1 MADKKEMTTLN
12 ASVGADAGQSS
23 KVFDEHIITHDTV
36 KFNDEFSDYE
46 ENSANI
52 DQIIQR
58 MNDPGFMPV
67 VSMEDIYG
75 MVFSPKEW
83 IIKGIL
89 RSGLYI
95 LAGAPKVGK
104 SFLVGQI
111 AYHVSTGRPL
121 WGYPVHRSPVLY
133 MALEDDHQR
142 LQERMFR
149 MFGVESTKDLYFTIS
164 AKNLREGLEEQIAG
178 FVKDHPG
185 TRLIIIDTLKKIRP
199 GDDDTYSYA
208 RDYADMTQLK
218 KIADDNG
225 ICLLLVHHTRKKED
239 ESDAFNTVSG
249 TNGLTGAADG
259 NFIFAKKR
267 RTDSDAVLQFT
278 GRDLQDQIFY
288 LSKNRETLTWELDR
302 VEVEYFTPPPDP
314 VLIAVSQIVTADTPQ
329 WSGSPTELA
338 EALSEDISPIA
349 LTKHLNVNAGRLQKD
364 YSIQY
369 RRKTLHEGRRIFLEY
384 IRTES

>member
-1 MADKKEMTTLN
+1 MADKKEMTTLSS
-12 ASVGADAGQSS
+12 SVGADAGQSS
-23 KVFDEHIITHDTV
+23 NVSNEHIITDETA
-36 KFNDEFSDYE
+36 KFNDEFFDYE

-149 MFGVESTKDLYFTIS
+149 MFGVESTKDLYFSIS
-164 AKNLREGLEEQIAG
+164 AKNLREGLEEQITG

-218 KIADDNG
+218 KIADDTPSSTEERRSMRG
-225 ICLLLVHHTRKKED
+225 
-239 ESDAFNTVSG
+239 
-249 TNGLTGAADG
+249 GASSS
-259 NFIFAKKR
+259 N
-267 RTDSDAVLQFT
+267 
-278 GRDLQDQIFY
+278 
-288 LSKNRETLTWELDR
+288 LS
-302 VEVEYFTPPPDP
+302 P
-314 VLIAVSQIVTADTPQ
+314 
-329 WSGSPTELA
+329 
-338 EALSEDISPIA
+338 
-349 LTKHLNVNAGRLQKD
+349 
-364 YSIQY
+364 
-369 RRKTLHEGRRIFLEY
+369 RKTDRYTCDSCDGCITGGVETVASVATVAPLPSHPSFPR
-384 IRTES
+384 

>member
-36 KFNDEFSDYE
+36 KFNDEFSDCE

-58 MNDPGFMPV
+58 MNDPSFMPV

-149 MFGVESTKDLYFTIS
+149 MFGVESTKDLYFSIS
-164 AKNLREGLEEQIAG
+164 AKNLREGLEEQITG

-185 TRLIIIDTLKKIRP
+185 TRLIIIHPLKKIRP

-259 NFIFAKKR
+259 SFIFAKKR

-302 VEVEYFTPPPDP
+302 VEVEDFTPSPDP

-384 IRTES
+384 IPTES

>member
-1 MADKKEMTTLN
+1 MADKKEMTTPN

-23 KVFDEHIITHDTV
+23 KVFDEHIITHDTA
-36 KFNDEFSDYE
+36 KFNDEFSNCE
-46 ENSANI
+46 EKSANI

-58 MNDPGFMPV
+58 MNDSSFMPV

-111 AYHVSTGRPL
+111 AYHISVGRPL
-121 WGYPVHRSPVLY
+121 WGYPVHRSLVLY

-149 MFGVESTKDLYFTIS
+149 MFGVESTKDLYFSIS

-225 ICLLLVHHTRKKED
+225 ICLLLVHHTRKKDD

-259 NFIFAKKR
+259 SFIFTKKR

-302 VEVEYFTPPPDP
+302 VEVEEFTLPPDP

-384 IRTES
+384 IPAES

>member
-36 KFNDEFSDYE
+36 KFNDEFSDCE

-58 MNDPGFMPV
+58 MNDPSFMPV

-133 MALEDDHQR
+133 MALEDDHPR

-149 MFGVESTKDLYFTIS
+149 MFGVESTKDLYFSIS

-259 NFIFAKKR
+259 SFIFAKKR

-302 VEVEYFTPPPDP
+302 VEVEDFTPSPDP

-384 IRTES
+384 IPTES

>member
-23 KVFDEHIITHDTV
+23 KVFNEYIITHNTV
-36 KFNDEFSDYE
+36 KFNDEFSDCE

-58 MNDPGFMPV
+58 MNDPSFMPV

-111 AYHVSTGRPL
+111 SYHVSTGRPL

-133 MALEDDHQR
+133 MALEDDHHR

-149 MFGVESTKDLYFTIS
+149 MFGLESTKDLYFSIS

-259 NFIFAKKR
+259 SFIFAKKR

-278 GRDLQDQIFY
+278 GRDLQDQLFY

-302 VEVEYFTPPPDP
+302 VEVEDFTPPPDP

-369 RRKTLHEGRRIFLEY
+369 RRKTLHEGRRIFLEF
-384 IRTES
+384 IPTEN

>member
-23 KVFDEHIITHDTV
+23 KTYDEHIIIDGIE
-36 KFNDEFSDYE
+36 KFNNEFWGYE
-46 ENSANI
+46 EKPEDI
-52 DQIIQR
+52 DLALQHL
-58 MNDPGFMPV
+58 NDPSFMPV
-67 VSMEDIYG
+67 VSLDEIYG
-75 MVFSPKEW
+75 MVFGAKEW
-83 IIKGIL
+83 IVKGIL

-104 SFLVGQI
+104 SFLVAQI

-121 WGYPVHRSPVLY
+121 WGYPVLQSPVLY
-133 MALEDDHQR
+133 MALEDDLQR

-149 MFGVESTKDLYFTIS
+149 MFGVDSTRDLYFSIS
-164 AKNLREGLEEQIAG
+164 AQSLREGLEKQITG

-185 TRLIIIDTLKKIRP
+185 TRLVIIDTLKKIRP
-199 GDDDTYSYA
+199 GDDETYSYA

-218 KIADDNG
+218 QIADDND

-259 NFIFAKKR
+259 SFIFAKKR
-267 RTDSDAVLQFT
+267 RTDSDAILQFT
-278 GRDLQDQIFY
+278 GRDVQDQMFY
-288 LSKNRETLTWELDR
+288 LSRNRETLIWELDR
-302 VEVEYFTPPPDP
+302 VEVEDFTLPPDP
-314 VLIAVSQIVTADTPQ
+314 VLIAVSQIVTAAAPQ

-338 EALSEDISPIA
+338 AALCEDISPIA
-349 LTKHLNVNAGRLQKD
+349 LTKHLNVNAGRLQKE
-364 YSIQY
+364 YSIRY
-369 RRKTLHEGRRIFLEY
+369 RRKTLHEGRRIFLDY
-384 IRTES
+384 IPIES

>member
-23 KVFDEHIITHDTV
+23 KVFDEHIITHDKV
-36 KFNDEFSDYE
+36 KFNGEFFDYE

-249 TNGLTGAADG
+249 TNGLTRAADG
-259 NFIFAKKR
+259 SFIFAKKR

-288 LSKNRETLTWELDR
+288 LSKNRETLTWELER
-302 VEVEYFTPPPDP
+302 VEVEDFTPPPDP
-314 VLIAVSQIVTADTPQ
+314 VLIAVAQIVTADTPQ

-384 IRTES
+384 IPTES

>member
-23 KVFDEHIITHDTV
+23 KVFDEHIISHDAA

-58 MNDPGFMPV
+58 MNDPGFIPV
-67 VSMEDIYG
+67 VSMEEIYG

-149 MFGVESTKDLYFTIS
+149 MFGVESTKDLYFSIS

-259 NFIFAKKR
+259 SFIFAKKR

-302 VEVEYFTPPPDP
+302 VEVEDFTPPPDP
-314 VLIAVSQIVTADTPQ
+314 VLIAVSQIVTTGTPQ

-384 IRTES
+384 IPTES

>member
-36 KFNDEFSDYE
+36 KFNGEFFDYE

-133 MALEDDHQR
+133 MALEDDHRR

-259 NFIFAKKR
+259 SFIFAKKR

-288 LSKNRETLTWELDR
+288 LSKNRETLTWELER
-302 VEVEYFTPPPDP
+302 VEVEDFTPPPDP

-369 RRKTLHEGRRIFLEY
+369 RRKTLHEGRRIFLKY

>member
-36 KFNDEFSDYE
+36 KFNDEFSDCE

-58 MNDPGFMPV
+58 MNDPSFMPV

-149 MFGVESTKDLYFTIS
+149 MFGVESTKDLYFSIS
-164 AKNLREGLEEQIAG
+164 AKNLREGLEEQITG

-259 NFIFAKKR
+259 SFIFAKKR

-302 VEVEYFTPPPDP
+302 VEVEDFTPSPDP

-384 IRTES
+384 IPTKS

>member
-23 KVFDEHIITHDTV
+23 KVFNEHIITHNTV
-36 KFNDEFSDYE
+36 KFNDEFSDCE

-58 MNDPGFMPV
+58 MNDPSFMPV

-149 MFGVESTKDLYFTIS
+149 MFGVESTKDLYFSIS

-259 NFIFAKKR
+259 SFIFAKKR

-302 VEVEYFTPPPDP
+302 VEVEDFTPPPDP

-349 LTKHLNVNAGRLQKD
+349 LTKHLNINAGRLQKD

-384 IRTES
+384 IPTES

>member
-23 KVFDEHIITHDTV
+23 KVFNEHIITHNTV
-36 KFNDEFSDYE
+36 KFNDEFSNCE

-58 MNDPGFMPV
+58 MNDPSFMPV

-75 MVFSPKEW
+75 MVFNPKEW

-149 MFGVESTKDLYFTIS
+149 MFGVESTKDLYFSIS

-259 NFIFAKKR
+259 SFIFAKKH

-302 VEVEYFTPPPDP
+302 VEVEDFTPPPDP

-384 IRTES
+384 IPTES

>member
-1 MADKKEMTTLN
+1 MADKKEMTTLS

-23 KVFDEHIITHDTV
+23 NVSDEHIITDETA
-36 KFNDEFSDYE
+36 KFNDEFFDYE

-111 AYHVSTGRPL
+111 AYHISTGRPL

-259 NFIFAKKR
+259 SFIFAKKR

-302 VEVEYFTPPPDP
+302 VEVEDFTPPPDP

-349 LTKHLNVNAGRLQKD
+349 LTKHLNVNAGRFQKD

-369 RRKTLHEGRRIFLEY
+369 RRKTLHQGRRIFLEY

>member
-1 MADKKEMTTLN
+1 MVDKKEMTTLN

-23 KVFDEHIITHDTV
+23 NVFDESIVTHDTE
-36 KFNDEFSDYE
+36 KINDEFSDYE

-52 DQIIQR
+52 DQLIQR
-58 MNDPGFMPV
+58 INDPSFMPV
-67 VSMEDIYG
+67 VTMDEIYG
-75 MVFSPKEW
+75 MIFKPKEW

-89 RSGLYI
+89 RAGLYI

-104 SFLVGQI
+104 SFLVAQI
-111 AYHVSTGRPL
+111 AYHISMGRPL
-121 WGYPVHRSPVLY
+121 WEYPVNQSPVLY

-149 MFGVESTKDLYFTIS
+149 MFGVESTKDLYFSIS
-164 AKNLREGLEEQIAG
+164 AKNLREGLEEQITG

-199 GDDDTYSYA
+199 GDDDSYSYA
-208 RDYADMTQLK
+208 RDYADMAQLK
-218 KIADDNG
+218 KIADDNK

-259 NFIFAKKR
+259 NFVFAKKR
-267 RTDSDAVLQFT
+267 RTDSDAILQFT
-278 GRDLQDQIFY
+278 GRDMQDQMFY
-288 LSKNRETLTWELDR
+288 LSRNRETLTWELDH
-302 VEVEYFTPPPDP
+302 VEVEDFTPPPDP
-314 VLIAVSQIVTADTPQ
+314 VLIAVSQVVTADTPQ

-338 EALSEDISPIA
+338 ETLNVEISPIA
-349 LTKHLNVNAGRLQKD
+349 LTKHLNVNAGRLQKE

-369 RRKTLHEGRRIFLEY
+369 QRKILHEGRRIFLEY
-384 IRTES
+384 IPTES

>member
-23 KVFDEHIITHDTV
+23 KVFNEYIITHNTV
-36 KFNDEFSDYE
+36 KFNDEFSDCE

-58 MNDPGFMPV
+58 MNDPSFMPV

-149 MFGVESTKDLYFTIS
+149 MFGVESTKDLYFSIS
-164 AKNLREGLEEQIAG
+164 AKNLREGLEEQITG

-259 NFIFAKKR
+259 SFIFAKKR

-302 VEVEYFTPPPDP
+302 VEVEDFTPSPDP

-384 IRTES
+384 IPTES

>member
-1 MADKKEMTTLN
+1 MVDKKEMTTLN

-23 KVFDEHIITHDTV
+23 KSFDENIITHGTA

-149 MFGVESTKDLYFTIS
+149 MFGVESTKDLYFSIS

-199 GDDDTYSYA
+199 SDDDAYSYA

-259 NFIFAKKR
+259 SFIFAKKR

-288 LSKNRETLTWELDR
+288 LSKNRETLTWELDC
-302 VEVEYFTPPPDP
+302 VEVEDFTPPPDP

-384 IRTES
+384 IPTES

>member
-1 MADKKEMTTLN
+1 MVDKKEMTTLN

-23 KVFDEHIITHDTV
+23 KVFDEHIITHDTA

-58 MNDPGFMPV
+58 MNDPSFMPV

-259 NFIFAKKR
+259 SFIFAKKR

-302 VEVEYFTPPPDP
+302 VEVEDFTPPPDP

-349 LTKHLNVNAGRLQKD
+349 LTKPLNVNAGRLQKD

>member
-23 KVFDEHIITHDTV
+23 KVFDEHIITHSTA

-46 ENSANI
+46 EKSANI

-149 MFGVESTKDLYFTIS
+149 MFGVESTKDLYFSIS

-208 RDYADMTQLK
+208 RDYADITQLK

-259 NFIFAKKR
+259 SFIFAKKR

-302 VEVEYFTPPPDP
+302 VEVEDFTAPPDP

-338 EALSEDISPIA
+338 EALSENISPIA

-384 IRTES
+384 IPTES

>member
-23 KVFDEHIITHDTV
+23 KVFNEHIITHNTV
-36 KFNDEFSDYE
+36 KFNDEFSDCE

-58 MNDPGFMPV
+58 MNDPSFMPV

-75 MVFSPKEW
+75 MVFSPKQW

-149 MFGVESTKDLYFTIS
+149 MFGLESTKDLYFSIS

-259 NFIFAKKR
+259 GFIFAKKR

-288 LSKNRETLTWELDR
+288 LSKNRETLTWELER
-302 VEVEYFTPPPDP
+302 VEVEDFTPPPDP

>member
-23 KVFDEHIITHDTV
+23 KVFNEYIITHNTV
-36 KFNDEFSDYE
+36 KFNDEFSDCE

-58 MNDPGFMPV
+58 MNDPSFMPV

-75 MVFSPKEW
+75 MVFNPKEW

-149 MFGVESTKDLYFTIS
+149 MFGVESTNDLYFSIS

-178 FVKDHPG
+178 FVKNHPG

-259 NFIFAKKR
+259 SFIFAKKR

-288 LSKNRETLTWELDR
+288 LSKNRETLTWELER
-302 VEVEYFTPPPDP
+302 VEVEDFTPPPDP

-384 IRTES
+384 IPTES

>member
-1 MADKKEMTTLN
+1 MTDKKEMTTLN

-23 KVFDEHIITHDTV
+23 KSFDENIITHGTA

-46 ENSANI
+46 ENSTNI

-58 MNDPGFMPV
+58 MNDPSFMPV

-121 WGYPVHRSPVLY
+121 WGYPVQRSPVLY

-164 AKNLREGLEEQIAG
+164 AKNLREGLEEQITG

-218 KIADDNG
+218 KIADENG

-259 NFIFAKKR
+259 SFIFAKKR

-302 VEVEYFTPPPDP
+302 VEVEDFTPPPDP

-384 IRTES
+384 IPTES

>member
-36 KFNDEFSDYE
+36 KFNGEFFDYE

-259 NFIFAKKR
+259 SFIFAKKR

-288 LSKNRETLTWELDR
+288 LSKNRETLTWELER
-302 VEVEYFTPPPDP
+302 VEVEDFTPPPDP

-369 RRKTLHEGRRIFLEY
+369 RRKTLHEGRRIFLKY

>member
-23 KVFDEHIITHDTV
+23 KVFNEYIITHNTV
-36 KFNDEFSDYE
+36 KFNDEFSDCE

-58 MNDPGFMPV
+58 MNDPSFMPV

-75 MVFSPKEW
+75 MVFNPKEW

-149 MFGVESTKDLYFTIS
+149 MFGVESTNDLYFSIS

-178 FVKDHPG
+178 FVKNHPG

-259 NFIFAKKR
+259 SFIFAKKR

-288 LSKNRETLTWELDR
+288 LSKNRETLTWELER
-302 VEVEYFTPPPDP
+302 VEVEDFTPPPDP

-338 EALSEDISPIA
+338 EALNEDISPIA

-384 IRTES
+384 IPTES

>member
-36 KFNDEFSDYE
+36 KFNDEFSDCE

-58 MNDPGFMPV
+58 MNDPSFMPV

-111 AYHVSTGRPL
+111 AYHVSTGRRL

-259 NFIFAKKR
+259 RIIFAKKR

-302 VEVEYFTPPPDP
+302 VEVEDFTPSPDP

-338 EALSEDISPIA
+338 EALSEDISPIP

-384 IRTES
+384 IPTES

>member
-1 MADKKEMTTLN
+1 MADKKEMTAQT
-12 ASVGADAGQSS
+12 ASVGADAGQSLTNCTKTIIPEIS
-23 KVFDEHIITHDTV
+23 KE
-36 KFNDEFSDYE
+36 FNDEFFDCE
-46 ENSANI
+46 EKPGNI
-52 DQIIQR
+52 DELIQR

-67 VSMEDIYG
+67 VSMEEIYG
-75 MVFSPKEW
+75 MIFSAKEW

-104 SFLVGQI
+104 SFLVAQI
-111 AYHVSTGRPL
+111 AYYVSTGRPL
-121 WGYPVHRSPVLY
+121 WGYPVRQSPVLY
-133 MALEDDHQR
+133 LALEDDHQR

-149 MFGVESTKDLYFTIS
+149 MFGVESTNDLYFSIN

-199 GDDDTYSYA
+199 GDDETYSYA

-218 KIADDNG
+218 KMADDNN

-259 NFIFAKKR
+259 SFVFTKKR
-267 RTDSDAVLQFT
+267 RTDSNAVLQFT
-278 GRDLQDQIFY
+278 GRDVQDQLFY
-288 LSKNRETLTWELDR
+288 LSRNRETLTWELDHM
-302 VEVEYFTPPPDP
+302 EVEDFTPPPDP
-314 VLIAVSQIVTADTPQ
+314 VLIAVSQLVTADAPQ

-338 EALSEDISPIA
+338 EALCEDISPIA
-349 LTKHLNVNAGRLQKD
+349 LTKHLNVNAGRLQKE
-364 YSIQY
+364 YSIHY

-384 IRTES
+384 TPSES

>member
-23 KVFDEHIITHDTV
+23 KVFNEHIITHNTV
-36 KFNDEFSDYE
+36 KFNDEFSDCE

-58 MNDPGFMPV
+58 INDPRFMPV

-149 MFGVESTKDLYFTIS
+149 MFGVESTKDLYFSIS
-164 AKNLREGLEEQIAG
+164 AKNLREGLEEQITG

-259 NFIFAKKR
+259 SFIFAKKR

-302 VEVEYFTPPPDP
+302 VEVEDFTPSPDP

-369 RRKTLHEGRRIFLEY
+369 RRKPLHEGRRIFLEY
-384 IRTES
+384 IPTES

>member
-12 ASVGADAGQSS
+12 TSVGADAGQSS
-23 KVFDEHIITHDTV
+23 KVFDEHIITHSTA

-111 AYHVSTGRPL
+111 AYHVSTGRSL

-149 MFGVESTKDLYFTIS
+149 MFGVESTKDLYFSIS
-164 AKNLREGLEEQIAG
+164 AKNLREGLEEQITS

-239 ESDAFNTVSG
+239 ESDTFNTVSG

-259 NFIFAKKR
+259 SFIFAKKR

-302 VEVEYFTPPPDP
+302 VEVEDFTPPPDP

-384 IRTES
+384 IPTKS

>member
-1 MADKKEMTTLN
+1 MSTKNVKPLQTIDGETL
-12 ASVGADAGQSS
+12 
-23 KVFDEHIITHDTV
+23 
-36 KFNDEFSDYE
+36 
-46 ENSANI
+46 
-52 DQIIQR
+52 
-58 MNDPGFMPV
+58 MNTPMEPLNFV
-67 VSMEDIYG
+67 VDSLI
-75 MVFSPKEW
+75 SQ
-83 IIKGIL
+83 
-89 RSGLYI
+89 GLHI
-95 LAGAPKVGK
+95 LAGAPKIGT
-104 SFLVGQI
+104 SFLVAQI

-164 AKNLREGLEEQIAG
+164 AKNLREGLEEQITG
-178 FVKDHPG
+178 FIKDHPG

-259 NFIFAKKR
+259 SFIFA
-267 RTDSDAVLQFT
+267 V
-278 GRDLQDQIFY
+278 
-288 LSKNRETLTWELDR
+288 
-302 VEVEYFTPPPDP
+302 
-314 VLIAVSQIVTADTPQ
+314 
-329 WSGSPTELA
+329 
-338 EALSEDISPIA
+338 PIRMQSYS
-349 LTKHLNVNAGRLQKD
+349 LPGEICRIR
-364 YSIQY
+364 YSIY
-369 RRKTLHEGRRIFLEY
+369 PRIGKC
-384 IRTES
+384 

>member
-23 KVFDEHIITHDTV
+23 KVFNEHIIAHNTV
-36 KFNDEFSDYE
+36 KFNDEFSDCE

-58 MNDPGFMPV
+58 MNDPSFMPV

-149 MFGVESTKDLYFTIS
+149 MFGVESTKDLYFSIH

-259 NFIFAKKR
+259 SFIFAKKR

-302 VEVEYFTPPPDP
+302 VEVEDFTPPPDP

-369 RRKTLHEGRRIFLEY
+369 RRKTLHEGRRIFLKY

>member
-1 MADKKEMTTLN
+1 MADKKEMTTLS

-149 MFGVESTKDLYFTIS
+149 MFGVESTKDLYFSIS

-218 KIADDNG
+218 KIADVNG

-259 NFIFAKKR
+259 SFIFAKKR

-302 VEVEYFTPPPDP
+302 VEVEDFTPPPDP

-338 EALSEDISPIA
+338 EALREDISPIA
-349 LTKHLNVNAGRLQKD
+349 LTKHLNVSAGRLQKD

-384 IRTES
+384 IPPES

>member
-1 MADKKEMTTLN
+1 MTDKKEMTTLN

-23 KVFDEHIITHDTV
+23 KVFDEHIITHGTA

-58 MNDPGFMPV
+58 INDPSFMPV
-67 VSMEDIYG
+67 VSMDDIYG

-149 MFGVESTKDLYFTIS
+149 MFGVESTKDLYFSIS

-259 NFIFAKKR
+259 SFIFAKKR

-288 LSKNRETLTWELDR
+288 LSKNRETLTWELER
-302 VEVEYFTPPPDP
+302 VEVEDFTPPPDP
-314 VLIAVSQIVTADTPQ
+314 VLIAVSHIVTADTPQ

-338 EALSEDISPIA
+338 EALCEDISPIA

-369 RRKTLHEGRRIFLEY
+369 RRKTLHEGRRIFLEF
-384 IRTES
+384 IPTES

>member
-23 KVFDEHIITHDTV
+23 KVFNEHIITHNTV
-36 KFNDEFSDYE
+36 KFNDEFSDCE

-58 MNDPGFMPV
+58 MNDPSFMPV

-133 MALEDDHQR
+133 MALEDDHHR

-149 MFGVESTKDLYFTIS
+149 MFGLESTKDLYFSIS

-259 NFIFAKKR
+259 SFIFAKKR

-302 VEVEYFTPPPDP
+302 VEVEDFTPPPDP

-384 IRTES
+384 IPTES

>member
-36 KFNDEFSDYE
+36 KFNDEFSDCE

-58 MNDPGFMPV
+58 MNDPSFMPV

-149 MFGVESTKDLYFTIS
+149 MFGVESTKDLYFSIS
-164 AKNLREGLEEQIAG
+164 AKNLREGLEEQITG

-259 NFIFAKKR
+259 SFIFAKKR

-302 VEVEYFTPPPDP
+302 VEVEDFTPSPDP

-384 IRTES
+384 IPTES

>member
-1 MADKKEMTTLN
+1 MVDKKEMTTLN

-23 KVFDEHIITHDTV
+23 KVIDEHIIPHDTV

-58 MNDPGFMPV
+58 MNDPSFMPV

-149 MFGVESTKDLYFTIS
+149 MFGVESTKDLYFSIS

-259 NFIFAKKR
+259 SFIFAKKR

-288 LSKNRETLTWELDR
+288 LSKNRETLTWELER
-302 VEVEYFTPPPDP
+302 VEVEDFTPPPDP